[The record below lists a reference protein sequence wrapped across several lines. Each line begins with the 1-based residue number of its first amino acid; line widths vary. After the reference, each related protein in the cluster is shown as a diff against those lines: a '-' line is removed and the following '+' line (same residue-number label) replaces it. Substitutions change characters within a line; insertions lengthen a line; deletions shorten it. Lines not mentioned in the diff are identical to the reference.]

1 MKKRDELL
9 ERYWKG
15 ETTLEEESQLRE
27 HFAEN
32 PPQDEVSLLFS
43 FFHEEGKRKLDREVE
58 VKRPVVRMVNMR
70 SVLSI
75 AASLLVV
82 IASYFLLDPAL
93 TNGNTSGK
101 VVEDPSEALEVTL
114 NALSLLDIKMTEGQS
129 TISESIKHFD
139 KTNIIKS

>member
-1 MKKRDELL
+1 MKNRDELL

-15 ETTLEEESQLRE
+15 ETSLEEEAQLRE
-27 HFAEN
+27 NFAAN
-32 PPQDEVSLLFS
+32 PAKDEVSLLFS
-43 FFHEEGKRKLDREVE
+43 FFHEEGQRKLHREVE
-58 VKRPVVRMVNMR
+58 VRKTGRIVNMR

-82 IASYFLLDPAL
+82 VASYFLLDPAL
-93 TNGNTSGK
+93 TNGSSSAK
-101 VVEDPSEALEVTL
+101 VVEDPTEALEVTL
-114 NALSLLDIKMTEGQS
+114 NALSILDIKLTEGQS